1 MVKKDKYNVA
11 VAGATGLVGSKML
24 EVLAERN
31 FPVDK
36 LCVLASNKSAGKS
49 IQFKDKSYTVKELD
63 QNSFHDID
71 IALFS
76 CGKTP
81 SLKFAPI
88 AAAKGCVVIDNSSAW
103 RMDPTVP
110 LVVPEVNADDIAG
123 HNNIIANPNC
133 STIQLVAAL
142 KPLHDNYD
150 LKRVIVSTYQ
160 SVSGAG
166 QKGIDK
172 LMNEINGKTD
182 NTLSEHKIAFNLFFH
197 SISEG
202 IGSSEEEIK
211 MTNES
216 RKILHIPDL
225 NLIATCVRLPIL
237 GGHGESVNI
246 ETFKHFEI
254 DEVRDLLAKSP
265 SIVVM
270 DEPEKE
276 IYPTPAFSNNKDD
289 VFIGR
294 IRRDYT
300 CRNGL
305 MLWIV
310 ADNVRK
316 GAATNAVQIA
326 ECLIK

>member
-1 MVKKDKYNVA
+1 MKKKDKYNVA
-11 VAGATGLVGSKML
+11 VVGATGLVGSKML

-31 FPVDK
+31 FPIDK
-36 LCVLASNKSAGKS
+36 LSVLASKKSAGNIIKYRNISYS
-49 IQFKDKSYTVKELD
+49 IEELNE
-63 QNSFHDID
+63 NSFDNVD

-76 CGKTP
+76 CGKSP

-88 AAAKGCVVIDNSSAW
+88 AASKGCVVIDNSSAW

-110 LVVPEVNADDIAG
+110 LVVPEVNPDDLSWN
-123 HNNIIANPNC
+123 HNIIANPNC
-133 STIQLVAAL
+133 STIQLVVAL
-142 KPLHDNYD
+142 KPLHDTYD

-166 QKGIDK
+166 QKGVDK
-172 LMNEINGKTD
+172 LMNEIKGKTD

-216 RKILHIPDL
+216 RKILHLPDL

-254 DEVRDLLAKSP
+254 DEVQDLLSKSP
-265 SIVVM
+265 NIIIM

-276 IYPTPAFSNNKDD
+276 IYPTPAFSNNRDE
-289 VFIGR
+289 VFVGR

-305 MLWIV
+305 MLWVV

-326 ECLIK
+326 EYLIK